1 MFANILQQEQT
12 SFGLN
17 TASPLMR
24 GKSHVS
30 QALQLKNPPLSQ
42 VLQMCCALTKYL
54 TLHTHTPMHAHIK
67 HTHIRTERF
76 SNMPLNG
83 TTKYGLWFHKSCR
96 WRSYVLP
103 VPATGDKS
111 APVCAFSTDWSPGN
125 PSSWLKSSK
134 HKETHRHTLIK
145 ARAIHSH
152 NLLPLPKLFTF
163 HDMSFNLD
171 PKHATNGWLCFRC
184 NVITRFVS
192 GDLEKVRL

>member
-1 MFANILQQEQT
+1 MILYKPFRLVQSQADFFPRCCSSKAERSKCVYLLPLMFANILQQEQT

-111 APVCAFSTDWSPGN
+111 APVCAFSTD
-125 PSSWLKSSK
+125 
-134 HKETHRHTLIK
+134 
-145 ARAIHSH
+145 
-152 NLLPLPKLFTF
+152 
-163 HDMSFNLD
+163 
-171 PKHATNGWLCFRC
+171 
-184 NVITRFVS
+184 
-192 GDLEKVRL
+192 